1 MSIEGP
7 YSYSFVRH
15 TKKGISVVTGDY
27 NSTKIEFEF
36 DESAEN
42 GIKMFEMKNPSEE
55 LVYADEIVDNE
66 VILVGYKEEDGEE
79 IPYSLFGEEG
89 DYTFEVSLYHDG
101 SKLTSV
107 CEYITARKE
116 EVIVDGEV
124 VESEITLFDNLMNEL
139 EENIGYVENLDIDA
153 EKVEHTTT
161 VSITRKDG
169 TPKEVEIL
177 DGKSIEYDWEGTSL
191 GIRQEGESTYE
202 YTNLQ
207 GPKGDAGAIKF
218 EIVQEL
224 PITGTE
230 DTIYLVPIEPDTSGN
245 NYAEYIYVNG
255 QWELLGRIGVQVQIE
270 TITNQEIDEM
280 WV

>member
-1 MSIEGP
+1 MNVIKVQVDFQQGICA
-7 YSYSFVRH
+7 
-15 TKKGISVVTGDY
+15 KKGISVVTGDY

-89 DYTFEVSLYHDG
+89 DYTFEVSLYHEG

-161 VSITRKDG
+161 VTITKKDG

-177 DGKSIEYDWEGTSL
+177 DGTSIE
-191 GIRQEGESTYE
+191 
-202 YTNLQ
+202 NM
-207 GPKGDAGAIKF
+207 
-218 EIVQEL
+218 EIVD
-224 PITGTE
+224 GH
-230 DTIYLVPIEPDTSGN
+230 LVVTYD
-245 NYAEYIYVNG
+245 
-255 QWELLGRIGVQVQIE
+255 R
-270 TITNQEIDEM
+270 
-280 WV
+280 